1 MVDNDARRRLSG
13 MTGFALVW
21 IGQLISIMATT
32 MSQFGI
38 SVWVYEKTGSATA
51 LGLAQVFY
59 ITPFLLISPVAGVM
73 IDRYNRKLM
82 MMLSDLGAVC
92 ATLFVLAMNLAGGLE
107 IWHLYAA
114 GAVTGLFS
122 AFQWPAY
129 SASISLMVPKE
140 QLGRANGM
148 MSLLES
154 APAVLAPVLAGV
166 LYSLIGLTPLLLFD
180 VATFVLA
187 VLVLA
192 AIHVPQPER
201 SSEGKAAGQGLLSE
215 AAYGFRYIFSRP
227 SLLGLQ
233 LVFLFGNFFSGLA
246 WNLLTP
252 MVLARSGENEVLL
265 GTVLSVG
272 SIGGVLGGIAITAW
286 GGFKRRVHGV
296 LLGHALLGLVQ
307 LAMGLGQMP
316 IIWIIAVFLDVALIP
331 LINTSNQSI
340 WQAKVAPDVQGRV
353 FAARRLIAWIT
364 NPLTPLI
371 GGLLADRTLEPA
383 MRNGGSMLA
392 QVFGPYVGVG
402 PGAGIGLLM
411 AFSSIGVILVGVS
424 GYLFHSVRDAET
436 LLPDHNSAKG

>member
-1 MVDNDARRRLSG
+1 
-13 MTGFALVW
+13 MTGFTLVW

-32 MSQFGI
+32 MSQFSI
-38 SVWVYEKTGSATA
+38 SVWAFEKTGSATA

-59 ITPFLLISPVAGVM
+59 ITPFLIISPLAGVM

-82 MMLSDLGAVC
+82 MMVSDLGAVC
-92 ATLFVLAMNLAGGLE
+92 ATLFVLLMNIAGSLE
-107 IWHLYAA
+107 IWHLYVAS
-114 GAVTGLFS
+114 AVTGLFS

-166 LYSLIGLTPLLLFD
+166 LYSLVGLTPLLLFD
-180 VATFVLA
+180 VVTFVLA

-201 SSEGKAAGQGLLSE
+201 TDAGKAAGNGLLSE

-233 LVFLFGNFFSGLA
+233 LVFLIGNLFSGLA

-252 MVLARSGENEVLL
+252 MVLARSGQNELVL
-265 GTVLSVG
+265 GTVLSAG

-307 LAMGLGQMP
+307 LAMGLGQTP
-316 IIWIIAVFLDVALIP
+316 IIWIVAVFLDVALIP
-331 LINTSNQSI
+331 LINTSNQAI

-371 GGLLADRTLEPA
+371 GGLLADRALEPA
-383 MRNGGSMLA
+383 MRDGASAAA
-392 QVFGPYVGVG
+392 QVFGPFVGVG
-402 PGAGIGLLM
+402 PGAGMGLVM
-411 AFSSIGVILVGVS
+411 AMSSIGVILVGVL
-424 GYLFHSVRDAET
+424 GYSFRTVRDAEA
-436 LLPDHNSAKG
+436 LLPDHSAT

>member
-1 MVDNDARRRLSG
+1 MSDTNARRRPSG
-13 MTGFALVW
+13 MTGFTLVW

-32 MSQFGI
+32 MSQFSI
-38 SVWVYEKTGSATA
+38 SVWAFEKTGSATA

-59 ITPFLLISPVAGVM
+59 ITPFLIISPLAGVM

-82 MMLSDLGAVC
+82 MMVSDLGAVC
-92 ATLFVLAMNLAGGLE
+92 ATLFVLLMSIAGMLE
-107 IWHLYAA
+107 IWHLYVAS
-114 GAVTGLFS
+114 AVTGLFS

-166 LYSLIGLTPLLLFD
+166 LYSQVGLTPLLVFD
-180 VATFVLA
+180 VATFVFA
-187 VLVLA
+187 VLVLS

-201 SSEGKAAGQGLLSE
+201 SSESKAAGQGLLSE

-227 SLLGLQ
+227 SLLGMQ
-233 LVFLFGNFFSGLA
+233 LVFLIGNFFSGLA

-265 GTVLSVG
+265 GMVLSAG

-296 LLGHALLGLVQ
+296 LLGHALLGLTQ
-307 LAMGLGQMP
+307 LTMGLGQTP
-316 IIWIIAVFLDVALIP
+316 IVWIIAVFLDVALIP

-383 MRNGGSMLA
+383 MRNAGSPLA
-392 QVFGPYVGVG
+392 QVFGPVVGVG

-411 AFSSIGVILVGVS
+411 VFSSIGVILVGVL
-424 GYLFHSVRDAET
+424 GYLFRPVRDAEA
-436 LLPDHNSAKG
+436 LLPDHNLAKG

>member
-1 MVDNDARRRLSG
+1 MADNSARRRLSG
-13 MTGFALVW
+13 LTGFTLVW

-92 ATLFVLAMNLAGGLE
+92 ATLFVLVMNMAGVLE

-180 VATFVLA
+180 VVTFVLA

-201 SSEGKAAGQGLLSE
+201 TAAGKAAGRGLLSE

-227 SLLGLQ
+227 SLLGMQ
-233 LVFLFGNFFSGLA
+233 LVFLIGNFFSGLA

-265 GTVLSVG
+265 GTVLSAG

-296 LLGHALLGLVQ
+296 LLGHALLGLTQ
-307 LAMGLGQMP
+307 LTMGLGQAP

-383 MRNGGSMLA
+383 MRDGGSALA
-392 QVFGPYVGVG
+392 QVFGPVVGVG

-411 AFSSIGVILVGVS
+411 VFSSIGVILVGLL
-424 GYLFHSVRDAET
+424 GYLFRSVRDAET